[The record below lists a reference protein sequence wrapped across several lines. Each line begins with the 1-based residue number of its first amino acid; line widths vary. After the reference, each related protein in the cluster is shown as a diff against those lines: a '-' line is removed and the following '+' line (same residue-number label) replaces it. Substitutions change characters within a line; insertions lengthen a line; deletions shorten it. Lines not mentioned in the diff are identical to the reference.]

1 MPIFIVLFVIKLNT
15 FFTKNERK
23 SLSKTES
30 YLLSKLSEED
40 REIFTA
46 KDVAKVLHKSYTE
59 SRKIISNLKAKRWI
73 EKIEAGKYLI
83 IPLSAGVKPKYTEH
97 EFVIGSNLVEP
108 YYIAY
113 WNALNYYH
121 LTEQIPFSVFL
132 ATTKRKSNRKIL
144 DVNYIFV
151 TLSKRKF
158 FGRTTVNI
166 AGKDVFISDREKT
179 VADCLDHPE
188 YCGDITEAAKALRVE
203 GLSYGKIVDYAMKMG
218 NATIIKRLGYLSET
232 LNIKLDERLNKKMLK
247 NITKGYSILDTS
259 IKSRKGKYNERWKLL
274 INRKIGEEL

>member
-1 MPIFIVLFVIKLNT
+1 MIKLNT
-15 FFTKNERK
+15 FLTNNERK

-30 YLLSKLSEED
+30 YLLSKLSEEG

-46 KDVAKVLHKSYTE
+46 KDVAKVLRKSYTE
-59 SRKIISNLKAKRWI
+59 SRRIISNLKSKRWI

-97 EFVIGSNLVEP
+97 EFIIGSKLVEP

-121 LTEQIPFSVFL
+121 LTEQIPFSVFI

-151 TLSKRKF
+151 ALSKKKF
-158 FGRTTVNI
+158 FGYTTINI
-166 AGKDVFISDREKT
+166 AGKGIFISDKEKT
-179 VADCLDHPE
+179 IADCLDYPE
-188 YCGDITEAAKALRVE
+188 YCGDITEVAKALKSE
-203 GLSYGKIVDYAMKMG
+203 DISFKKTFDYAMKMG

-232 LNIKLDERLNKKMLK
+232 LSIKLDEKLKKKMLE
-247 NITKGYSILDTS
+247 NISKGYSVLDTS
-259 IKSRKGKYNERWKLL
+259 IKSRKGKYNEKWKLL
-274 INRKIGEEL
+274 INRKIGEEF